1 MKKIVI
7 FNVGGALSV
16 FGEFGSQRFVID
28 LGKTQDFSPV
38 DDFLKPLFDKR
49 RLSKSTAAKGNGK
62 YHLDQLFL
70 SHLDRD
76 HIADYEKFTD
86 YFFPEYM
93 TCPND
98 NDKQRSIFKINRDKI
113 GELTDLKK
121 KILTD
126 MKGRN
131 PLHED
136 RPIQSKVNDIEL
148 NYIRPLNCE
157 NNDDLNEEYANN
169 ISLTLFVNI
178 ENKTALF
185 PGDLL
190 KNGIKYLIN
199 NNPNFKKLL
208 SNFGVDYLIAPHHG
222 LQTSF
227 STVLF
232 ETIRGNKTRL
242 NIISEKVR
250 SDESNENR
258 SDVDGR
264 YYTEDYCTGDNSLEK
279 YGVKT
284 SLGHIIIDFDTSET
298 EVKQFT
304 DIKEVIEEFCI

>member
-7 FNVGGALSV
+7 FNVGGALSA
-16 FGEFGSQRFVID
+16 FGEFENQRFVID
-28 LGKTQDFSPV
+28 IGKSRDFSPV

-49 RLSKSTAAKGNGK
+49 RLKKNSEINGK
-62 YHLDQLFL
+62 HYIDQLFL
-70 SHLDRD
+70 SHLDKD
-76 HIADYEKFTD
+76 HTSDYDNFTEF
-86 YFFPEYM
+86 FFPQYM

-98 NDKQRSIFKINRDKI
+98 NKGQRNVFKINRNLI

-121 KILTD
+121 GILSE
-126 MKGRN
+126 MQARF
-131 PLHED
+131 PIHED
-136 RPIQSKVNDIEL
+136 RPIQSIVENVDL

-157 NNDDLNEEYANN
+157 ADKNLCTEYANN

-178 ENKTALF
+178 QNKTVLF

-190 KNGIKYLIN
+190 KNGMEYLIN

-208 SNFGVDYLIAPHHG
+208 KDSGVDYLVAPHHG

-227 STVLF
+227 PGVLF
-232 ETIRGNKTRL
+232 DTIKGNKTRL

-250 SDESNENR
+250 SDNSEETR

-264 YYTEDYCTGDNSLEK
+264 YYSEKYSTGNNSLQK
-279 YGVKT
+279 RGVKT
-284 SLGHIIIDFDTSET
+284 SLGHIVIDFENTVQ
-298 EVKQFT
+298 EVKQIA
-304 DIKEVIEEFCI
+304 DIKDVIKEFII